1 MPNTSVHDRNSW
13 IAVAVG
19 RYLAGFLGLLL
30 VAVLVLL
37 PFTGP
42 EHDPDGFAR
51 PSVKTL
57 VELVRTSCLWIA
69 VPSVLV
75 LVTVSGRAARGA
87 PVRRRTAVLLVAP
100 LLLLLLAG
108 ALPVVLLA
116 GALPV
121 VLLAGAHLV
130 YALRIMPGE
139 LVTRA
144 PGSSGSSDT

>member
-1 MPNTSVHDRNSW
+1 MPNSTAHDRNSW

-30 VAVLVLL
+30 AVVLVLL

-51 PSVKTL
+51 SSVRSL

-75 LVTVSGRAARGA
+75 LVLVSGRAARGA
-87 PVRRRTAVLLVAP
+87 PVRRC
-100 LLLLLLAG
+100 AG
-108 ALPVVLLA
+108 GPR
-116 GALPV
+116 
-121 VLLAGAHLV
+121 
-130 YALRIMPGE
+130 YCW
-139 LVTRA
+139 
-144 PGSSGSSDT
+144 

>member
-1 MPNTSVHDRNSW
+1 MPNSTAHDRNSW

-30 VAVLVLL
+30 AVVLVLL

-51 PSVKTL
+51 LSVRSL
-57 VELVRTSCLWIA
+57 VELVSTSCLWIA

-75 LVTVSGRAARGA
+75 LVLVSGRAARGT
-87 PVRRRTAVLLVAP
+87 PVRRRTAVLLVTP
-100 LLLLLLAG
+100 LLLPLLAG
-108 ALPVVLLA
+108 AFPVLF
-116 GALPV
+116 
-121 VLLAGAHLV
+121 LAGAHLV

-139 LVTRA
+139 LVAPA
-144 PGSSGSSDT
+144 PGSSGSADT